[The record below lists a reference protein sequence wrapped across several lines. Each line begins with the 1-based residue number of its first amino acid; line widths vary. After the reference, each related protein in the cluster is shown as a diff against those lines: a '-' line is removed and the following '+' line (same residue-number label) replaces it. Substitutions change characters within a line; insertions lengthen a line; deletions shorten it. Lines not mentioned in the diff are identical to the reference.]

1 MLNLMSAMKSRVST
15 RTFDGK
21 PLTAREL
28 SALEKLLQD
37 IEQAKKPDFLLPVR
51 LTLHAGQGAR
61 MGTFG
66 LIASASGFLVPA
78 VRNAP
83 FAMESVGYSLEQVIL
98 GATSLGIG
106 SCWIGGVFSRARAN
120 EVARAG
126 KDEIVPVIAAIGHP
140 ASQRSLADRIVT
152 GAAQSRVRKPLSE
165 IFFSVAAKPHDS
177 ADAGVESASAAGLAV
192 SWDTILE
199 MVRIAPSA
207 SNKQPWRIVQASGT
221 LQFVFFM
228 EENVRYNN
236 SLGDVHLQNIDMGI
250 AMCHF
255 NAAAEAFNLAGT
267 WRSLAENKDTAS
279 RDDDETVSTALAFGK
294 SRGWK
299 PIAVWQQMH

>member
-1 MLNLMSAMKSRVST
+1 MMNLVSAMETRVST

-21 PLTAREL
+21 PLSSEEQA
-28 SALEKLLQD
+28 ALEKLLHD
-37 IEQAKKPDFLLPVR
+37 VEQAEKPDFLQPVR
-51 LTLHAGQGAR
+51 LTLHTGPGAK

-66 LIASASGFLVPA
+66 LIASAAGFLVPA

-83 FAMESVGYSLEQVIL
+83 FAMESVGYSLELAIL
-98 GATSLGIG
+98 GAASLGIG

-120 EVARAG
+120 EAACAG
-126 KDEIVPVIAAIGHP
+126 KDELVPVIAALGHP

-165 IFFSVAAKPHDS
+165 IFFPIAAQPHGG
-177 ADAGVESASAAGLAV
+177 ADAGKEAV
-192 SWDTILE
+192 SAVRLSAPWDTILE

-207 SNKQPWRIVQASGT
+207 SNKQPWRIVQVSET
-221 LQFVFFM
+221 PQFVFFM
-228 EENVRYNN
+228 EENYRYNN

-255 NAAAEAFNLAGT
+255 DAAAEACGLAGT
-267 WRSLAENKDTAS
+267 WQPLAENRGAGS
-279 RDDDETVSTALAFGK
+279 SAEDEKTSTALAFGR

-299 PIAVWQQMH
+299 PIAVWQQKR